1 MAGFSSSTYAILY
14 SKLKSVA
21 TGVKSVTNDPTNP
34 NNIIFTLNDNSKIT
48 ITLSNP
54 IIFVDK
60 YSSLS
65 TTGKDKYLY
74 VCKEDDGDNKKGIY
88 IWNVTDN
95 KYESLTGN
103 GKGINIVSDYS
114 KLKTSLTDDEID
126 YCLNDYKD
134 TSVTP
139 NKIYDKGFYLYDKTT
154 NKWNPISASGKIAS
168 NTTLGNVIIKK
179 DGGIEVDANG
189 NIWIGGYTKTETID
203 PITGDKTTV
212 TTFNGVTDT
221 KIETPTGD
229 VSEKVDVGGL
239 PFGSS
244 SDVVTN
250 PDGSTTETIVET
262 VGGQTTTT
270 VINKDSSGNET
281 GSTTTT
287 EVGGEVIST
296 ITNSTSTTTDAS
308 GNTIKVD
315 STETTTASG
324 GSQISSTTTTTT
336 SSGDVTKVDKVENK
350 DPSGITKVETTT
362 TDPTGNTSTDITY
375 DAPSDTFIDRN
386 ESDSLMDD
394 IFNDFGW

>member
-14 SKLKSVA
+14 SKLKSFA
-21 TGVKSVTNDPTNP
+21 TGVKSVTNDTTNP
-34 NNIIFTLNDNSKIT
+34 NNIIFTLHDNSKIT

-54 IIFVDK
+54 IIFANK

-88 IWNVTDN
+88 IWNTTDS

-103 GKGINIVSDYS
+103 GKGINIVDDYS
-114 KLKTSLTDDEID
+114 KLSTTLTDYEIN
-126 YCLNDYKD
+126 YCLNDY
-134 TSVTP
+134 TNSGVT
-139 NKIYDKGFYLYDKTT
+139 YDKGFYLYDKTT
-154 NKWNPISASGKIAS
+154 NKWNPISVTGKIAS

-179 DGGIEVDANG
+179 DGGIEVDNNG
-189 NIWIGGYTKTETID
+189 NIWINGYSKTESVD

-212 TTFNGVTDT
+212 TTFNGVTNT

-229 VSEKVDVGGL
+229 VSEKVDIGGL
-239 PFGSS
+239 PVGSS

-270 VINKDSSGNET
+270 VINKDTSGNET
-281 GSTTTT
+281 GSTIVQTVGGSVVSTTT
-287 EVGGEVIST
+287 K
-296 ITNSTSTTTDAS
+296 STSTTTDGS
-308 GNTIKVD
+308 GNTIKVN
-315 STETTTASG
+315 STTTTTASG

-350 DPSGITKVETTT
+350 DPSGITKIETTT
-362 TDPTGNTSTDITY
+362 TDPTGSVNTHTTY
-375 DAPSDTFIDRN
+375 DAPSEIFATKDDV
-386 ESDSLMDD
+386 DSVYDD
-394 IFNDFGW
+394 IFNGLDW

>member
-1 MAGFSSSTYAILY
+1 MAGFSPSTYSLLY
-14 SKLKSVA
+14 KKIKSVA
-21 TGVKSVTNDPTNP
+21 TGVKSVNADPTNP
-34 NNIIFTLNDNSKIT
+34 NNIIFTLHDNSKIT

-54 IIFVDK
+54 ITFVNK

-88 IWNVTDN
+88 IWNATDN

-103 GKGINIVSDYS
+103 GKGINIVDDYS
-114 KLKTSLTDDEID
+114 KLSTTLTDYEIN
-126 YCLNDYKD
+126 YCLNDY
-134 TSVTP
+134 TNSGVT
-139 NKIYDKGFYLYDKTT
+139 YDKGFYLYDKTT
-154 NKWNPISASGKIAS
+154 NKWNPISVTGKIAS

-179 DGGIEVDANG
+179 DGGIEVDSNG
-189 NIWIGGYTKTETID
+189 NIWIGGYSKTESVD

-229 VSEKVDVGGL
+229 VSEKVDIGGL
-239 PFGSS
+239 PVGSS

-250 PDGSTTETIVET
+250 PDGSTTETITET

-270 VINKDSSGNET
+270 VINKDSSGNKT
-281 GSTTTT
+281 GSTIVQT
-287 EVGGEVIST
+287 VGGSVVST
-296 ITNSTSTTTDAS
+296 TTNSTSTTVDAS
-308 GNTIKVD
+308 GNTIKVN
-315 STETTTASG
+315 STTTTTASG

-350 DPSGITKVETTT
+350 DPSGITKIETTT
-362 TDPTGNTSTDITY
+362 TDSTGSVSTDTTY
-375 DAPSDTFIDRN
+375 DAPSEIFATKDDV
-386 ESDSLMDD
+386 DSVYDD
-394 IFNDFGW
+394 IFNGLDW

>member
-1 MAGFSSSTYAILY
+1 MAGFSPSTYSLLY
-14 SKLKSVA
+14 KKIKSVA
-21 TGVKSVTNDPTNP
+21 TGVKSVNADPTNP

-54 IIFVDK
+54 ITFVNK

-74 VCKEDDGDNKKGIY
+74 VCKEDDGDNKKGLY
-88 IWNVTDN
+88 IWNTTDS

-103 GKGINIVSDYS
+103 GKGINIVDDYS
-114 KLKTSLTDDEID
+114 KLKTSLTDYEID

-139 NKIYDKGFYLYDKTT
+139 NKTYDKGFYLYDKTT

-179 DGGIEVDANG
+179 DGGIEVDTNG
-189 NIWIGGYTKTETID
+189 NIWIEGYTKTED
-203 PITGDKTTV
+203 PVTGDYIISFGGMTFVKDKTT
-212 TTFNGVTDT
+212 D
-221 KIETPTGD
+221 KIKD
-229 VSEKVDVGGL
+229 LSVGGL
-239 PFGSS
+239 PVGSK

-270 VINKDSSGNET
+270 VINKDASGNET

-315 STETTTASG
+315 STSTTTASG
-324 GSQISSTTTTTT
+324 GSQTSSTTTTTT
-336 SSGDVTKVDKVENK
+336 PTGDVTTVDKVENK

-375 DAPSDTFIDRN
+375 ETPSEIFMDRN

>member
-1 MAGFSSSTYAILY
+1 MAGFSPSTYSLLY
-14 SKLKSVA
+14 KKIKSVA
-21 TGVKSVTNDPTNP
+21 TGVKSVNADPTNP
-34 NNIIFTLNDNSKIT
+34 NNIIFTLHDNSKIT

-54 IIFVDK
+54 ITFVNK

-88 IWNVTDN
+88 IWNTTDS

-103 GKGINIVSDYS
+103 GKGINIVNDYS
-114 KLKTSLTDDEID
+114 KLSTTLTDYEIN
-126 YCLNDYKD
+126 YCLNDY
-134 TSVTP
+134 TNSGVT
-139 NKIYDKGFYLYDKTT
+139 YDKGFYLYNKTT
-154 NKWNPISASGKIAS
+154 NKWNPISVTGKIAS

-179 DGGIEVDANG
+179 DGGIEVDSNG
-189 NIWIGGYTKTETID
+189 NIWINGYSKTESVD
-203 PITGDKTTV
+203 PITGDKTT
-212 TTFNGVTDT
+212 TIDFNGVKTT
-221 KIETPTGD
+221 TTETPSGD
-229 VSEKVDVGGL
+229 VSEKVDIGGL
-239 PFGSS
+239 HIGSS
-244 SDVVTN
+244 SDIITN
-250 PDGSTTETIVET
+250 PDGSTTETITET

-287 EVGGEVIST
+287 EMGGKVIST
-296 ITNSTSTTTDAS
+296 ITNSTSTTTDGS
-308 GNTIKVD
+308 GNTIKVN
-315 STETTTASG
+315 STTTTTASG

-350 DPSGITKVETTT
+350 DPSGITKIETTT
-362 TDPTGNTSTDITY
+362 TDPTGSVSTDTTY
-375 DAPSDTFIDRN
+375 DAPSDMFMDRN

>member
-1 MAGFSSSTYAILY
+1 MDMVLY
-14 SKLKSVA
+14 SLLNKKIKSVA
-21 TGVKSVTNDPTNP
+21 TGVKSVNADPTNP
-34 NNIIFTLNDNSKIT
+34 NNIIFTLHDNSKIT

-54 IIFVDK
+54 ITFVNK

-88 IWNVTDN
+88 IWNTTDS

-103 GKGINIVSDYS
+103 GKGINIVNDYS
-114 KLKTSLTDDEID
+114 KLSTTLTDYEIN
-126 YCLNDYKD
+126 YCLNDY
-134 TSVTP
+134 TSSGVT
-139 NKIYDKGFYLYDKTT
+139 YDKGFYLYNKTT
-154 NKWNPISASGKIAS
+154 NKWNPISVTGKIAS

-179 DGGIEVDANG
+179 DGGIEVDSNG
-189 NIWIGGYTKTETID
+189 NIWIGGYSKTESVD
-203 PITGDKTTV
+203 PITGDKTT
-212 TTFNGVTDT
+212 TIDFNGVKTT
-221 KIETPTGD
+221 TIETPTGD
-229 VSEKVDVGGL
+229 VSEKVDIGGL
-239 PFGSS
+239 PVGSS

-250 PDGSTTETIVET
+250 PDGSTTETITET

-296 ITNSTSTTTDAS
+296 ITNSTSTTTDGS
-308 GNTIKVD
+308 GNTIKVN
-315 STETTTASG
+315 STTTTTASG

-350 DPSGITKVETTT
+350 DPSGITKIETTT
-362 TDPTGNTSTDITY
+362 TDPTGSVSTDTTY
-375 DAPSDTFIDRN
+375 DAPSEIFATKDDVDKTY
-386 ESDSLMDD
+386 DS
-394 IFNDFGW
+394 IFNGLDW

>member
-1 MAGFSSSTYAILY
+1 MDMVLY
-14 SKLKSVA
+14 SLLNKKIKSVA
-21 TGVKSVTNDPTNP
+21 TGVKSVNADPTNP
-34 NNIIFTLNDNSKIT
+34 NNIIFTLHDNSKIT

-54 IIFVDK
+54 ITFVNK

-88 IWNVTDN
+88 IWNTTDS

-103 GKGINIVSDYS
+103 GKGINIVDDYS
-114 KLKTSLTDDEID
+114 KLSTTLTDYEIN
-126 YCLNDYKD
+126 YCLNDY
-134 TSVTP
+134 TSSGVT
-139 NKIYDKGFYLYDKTT
+139 YDKGFYLYNKTT
-154 NKWNPISASGKIAS
+154 NKWNPISVTGKIAS

-179 DGGIEVDANG
+179 DGGIEVDNNG

-229 VSEKVDVGGL
+229 VSEKVDIGGL
-239 PFGSS
+239 PVGSK

-250 PDGSTTETIVET
+250 PDGSTTETITET

-287 EVGGEVIST
+287 EMGGKVIST
-296 ITNSTSTTTDAS
+296 ITNSTSTTTDGS
-308 GNTIKVD
+308 GNTIKVN
-315 STETTTASG
+315 STTTTTASG

-336 SSGDVTKVDKVENK
+336 PSGDTTKVDKVENK
-350 DPSGITKVETTT
+350 DPSGITKIETTT
-362 TDPTGNTSTDITY
+362 TDPTGSVSTDTTY
-375 DAPSDTFIDRN
+375 DAPSEMFMDRN
-386 ESDSLMDD
+386 TSDSLLENM
-394 IFNDFGW
+394 FNDFGW

>member
-1 MAGFSSSTYAILY
+1 MAGFSPSTYSLLY
-14 SKLKSVA
+14 KKIKSVA
-21 TGVKSVTNDPTNP
+21 TGVKSVNADPTNP
-34 NNIIFTLNDNSKIT
+34 NNIIFTLHDNSKIT

-54 IIFVDK
+54 ITFVNK

-74 VCKEDDGDNKKGIY
+74 VCKEDDGGNKKGIY
-88 IWNVTDN
+88 IWNTTDS

-103 GKGINIVSDYS
+103 GKGINIVDDYS
-114 KLKTSLTDDEID
+114 KLSTTLTDYEIN
-126 YCLNDYKD
+126 YCLNDY
-134 TSVTP
+134 TNSGVT
-139 NKIYDKGFYLYDKTT
+139 YDKGFYLYNKTT
-154 NKWNPISASGKIAS
+154 NKWNPISVTGKIAS

-179 DGGIEVDANG
+179 DGGIEVDSNG
-189 NIWIGGYTKTETID
+189 NIWIGGYSKTESVD
-203 PITGDKTTV
+203 PVTGDKTT
-212 TTFNGVTDT
+212 TIDFNGVKTT
-221 KIETPTGD
+221 TTETPSGD
-229 VSEKVDVGGL
+229 ISKESTVGEL
-239 PFGSS
+239 HIGSN
-244 SDVVTN
+244 SDIITN
-250 PDGSTTETIVET
+250 PDGSTTETITET

-315 STETTTASG
+315 STTITTSSG

-350 DPSGITKVETTT
+350 DPSGITKIETTT
-362 TDPTGNTSTDITY
+362 TDPTGIVSTDTTY
-375 DAPSDTFIDRN
+375 DAPSEIFATKDDV
-386 ESDSLMDD
+386 DSVYDN
-394 IFNDFGW
+394 IFNGLDW

>member
-1 MAGFSSSTYAILY
+1 MDMVLY
-14 SKLKSVA
+14 SLLNKKIKSVA
-21 TGVKSVTNDPTNP
+21 TGVKSVANDPTNP
-34 NNIIFTLNDNSKIT
+34 NNIIFTLHDNSKIT

-54 IIFVDK
+54 ITFVNK

-88 IWNVTDN
+88 IWNTTDS

-103 GKGINIVSDYS
+103 GKGINIVNDYS
-114 KLKTSLTDDEID
+114 KLSTTLTDYEIN
-126 YCLNDYKD
+126 YCLNDY
-134 TSVTP
+134 TNSGVT
-139 NKIYDKGFYLYDKTT
+139 YDKGFYLYNKTT
-154 NKWNPISASGKIAS
+154 NKWNPISVTGKIAS

-179 DGGIEVDANG
+179 DGGIEVDNNG
-189 NIWIGGYTKTETID
+189 NIWIGGYSKTESVD
-203 PITGDKTTV
+203 PITGDKTT
-212 TTFNGVTDT
+212 TIDFNGVKTT
-221 KIETPTGD
+221 TTETPSGD
-229 VSEKVDVGGL
+229 ISEKVDIGGL
-239 PFGSS
+239 PVGSS

-296 ITNSTSTTTDAS
+296 ITNSTSTTTDGS
-308 GNTIKVD
+308 GNTIKVN
-315 STETTTASG
+315 STTTTTASG

-350 DPSGITKVETTT
+350 DPSGITKIETTT
-362 TDPTGNTSTDITY
+362 TDPTGSVSTDTTY
-375 DAPSDTFIDRN
+375 DAPSEIFATKDDVDKTY
-386 ESDSLMDD
+386 DS
-394 IFNDFGW
+394 IFNGLDW

>member
-1 MAGFSSSTYAILY
+1 MAGFSPSTYSLLY
-14 SKLKSVA
+14 KKIKSVA
-21 TGVKSVTNDPTNP
+21 TGVKSVNADPTNP
-34 NNIIFTLNDNSKIT
+34 NNIIFTLHDNSKIT

-54 IIFVDK
+54 ITFVNK

-88 IWNVTDN
+88 IWNTTDS

-103 GKGINIVSDYS
+103 GKGINIVNDYS
-114 KLKTSLTDDEID
+114 KLSTTLTDYEIN
-126 YCLNDYKD
+126 YCLNDY
-134 TSVTP
+134 TSSGVT
-139 NKIYDKGFYLYDKTT
+139 YDKGFYLYNKTT
-154 NKWNPISASGKIAS
+154 NKWNPISVTGKIAS

-179 DGGIEVDANG
+179 DGGIEVDNNG

-203 PITGDKTTV
+203 PITGDKTT
-212 TTFNGVTDT
+212 TIDFNGVKTT
-221 KIETPTGD
+221 TTETPSGD
-229 VSEKVDVGGL
+229 ISKESTVGGL
-239 PFGSS
+239 PVGSS

-250 PDGSTTETIVET
+250 PDGSTTETITET

-287 EVGGEVIST
+287 EMGGKVIST

-315 STETTTASG
+315 STTTTTTSG

-336 SSGDVTKVDKVENK
+336 PSGDVTTVDKVENK
-350 DPSGITKVETTT
+350 DPSGITKIETTT
-362 TDPTGNTSTDITY
+362 TDSTGSVSTDTTY
-375 DAPSDTFIDRN
+375 DAPSEIFATRDDVDKTY
-386 ESDSLMDD
+386 DS
-394 IFNDFGW
+394 IFNDLDW

>member
-1 MAGFSSSTYAILY
+1 MAGFSPSTYSLLY
-14 SKLKSVA
+14 KKIKSVA
-21 TGVKSVTNDPTNP
+21 TGVKSVNADPTNP
-34 NNIIFTLNDNSKIT
+34 NNIIFTLHDNSKIT

-54 IIFVDK
+54 ITFVNK

-74 VCKEDDGDNKKGIY
+74 VCKEDDGNNKKGIY
-88 IWNVTDN
+88 IWNTTDS

-103 GKGINIVSDYS
+103 GKGINIVNDYS
-114 KLKTSLTDDEID
+114 KLSTTLTDYEIN
-126 YCLNDYKD
+126 YCLNDY
-134 TSVTP
+134 TNSGVT
-139 NKIYDKGFYLYDKTT
+139 YDKGFYLYNKTT
-154 NKWNPISASGKIAS
+154 NKWNPISVTGKIAS

-179 DGGIEVDANG
+179 DGGIEVDSNG
-189 NIWIGGYTKTETID
+189 NIWIGGYSKTESVD

-229 VSEKVDVGGL
+229 VSEKVDIGGL
-239 PFGSS
+239 PVGSS

-250 PDGSTTETIVET
+250 PDGSTTETITET

-287 EVGGEVIST
+287 EMGGKVIST
-296 ITNSTSTTTDAS
+296 ITNSTSTTTDGS
-308 GNTIKVD
+308 GNTIKVN
-315 STETTTASG
+315 STTTTTASG

-336 SSGDVTKVDKVENK
+336 PSGDTTTVDKVENK

-375 DAPSDTFIDRN
+375 DAPSDMFATKDDV
-386 ESDSLMDD
+386 DSVYDN
-394 IFNDFGW
+394 IFNGLDW